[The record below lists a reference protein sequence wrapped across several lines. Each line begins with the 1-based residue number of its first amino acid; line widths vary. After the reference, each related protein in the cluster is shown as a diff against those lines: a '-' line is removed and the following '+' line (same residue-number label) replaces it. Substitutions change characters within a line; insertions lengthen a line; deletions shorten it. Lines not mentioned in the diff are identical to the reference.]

1 MVVVVVADVVVPVAV
16 VPVAVVEVVVVD
28 NVVSSHE
35 SHISLHASRISKPI
49 SGSLHFS
56 GPGIIHHGGSYFP
69 LQFSGVVV
77 VRVVTVCDVVVAV
90 SEVVVFVVVEAVVEL
105 SVIVVP
111 VPVVVVSVVVV
122 KVVVVVVRLVV
133 VEDEV
138 MLVVVV
144 EVVSVDVVQSHESH
158 IIGHSLVTMSTTS
171 LSGKSQ
177 NVELKAVHDKG
188 SGLPLHVGS
197 N

>member
-1 MVVVVVADVVVPVAV
+1 MVVT
-16 VPVAVVEVVVVD
+16 VVEVVVVD

-56 GPGIIHHGGSYFP
+56 GPGIIHHIGSYFP

-122 KVVVVVVRLVV
+122 KVVV

>member
-1 MVVVVVADVVVPVAV
+1 MHRYGSGSPLQLGIVVVFVVSVTVVAV

-56 GPGIIHHGGSYFP
+56 GPGIIHHIGSYFP
-69 LQFSGVVV
+69 LQFSG
-77 VRVVTVCDVVVAV
+77 
-90 SEVVVFVVVEAVVEL
+90 VVVEAVVEL

-122 KVVVVVVRLVV
+122 KVVV